1 MRLNSPPTRRVFSRL
16 AAVAIVLWWGGLN
29 CLAGCLTVPS
39 GAAAGVHCSMDSGGD
54 CCQSQADGEE
64 APAPGSIGEPST
76 SLQPLACCALEA
88 HSAEASRTVRVA
100 DGATTAAV
108 LSRVA
113 FAPEGQPRAQF
124 PDRWARLPDRGGTH
138 LLCCVSLI

>member
-1 MRLNSPPTRRVFSRL
+1 
-16 AAVAIVLWWGGLN
+16 
-29 CLAGCLTVPS
+29 
-39 GAAAGVHCSMDSGGD
+39 MDSGGD

-64 APAPGSIGEPST
+64 APAPESIGEPYT
-76 SLQPLACCALEA
+76 SLQPLACCSLEA

-100 DGATTAAV
+100 DGAATAAV

-124 PDRWARLPDRGGTH
+124 PDRWVRLPDRGGTH
-138 LLCCVSLI
+138 LLCCVFLI